1 MITGTSFVDLPA
13 TYNRVNHK
21 LYNTTR
27 DNTHC
32 RVIYN
37 LLSNRRFYVEMNNER
52 SRWILRKNGLTQ
64 RSDLSP
70 TLFNIYTNV
79 QPIHD
84 GTRSFIYADDLV
96 ITAQYPTF
104 LKIEN
109 TIKEA
114 LGELTKYYK
123 TNSLRSNP
131 EKTQSTAFYL
141 RNRDAEISMSIAWNG
156 IDPENTPHLK
166 YTLDRTLSYN
176 QYIQNKK
183 MKVAT
188 HNNLLKKLENYKW
201 GTNANTIRTTALSLF
216 SSPGIRTEPSM
227 SIDHWMPQAYNGN
240 ISCECELAT
249 EHTGYMLQCTL
260 LTHPC
265 TPDDLRMLNGTGK
278 RCAERWKKS
287 MTHP

>member
-27 DNTHC
+27 DSTLC
-32 RVIYN
+32 RVINN
-37 LLSNRRFYVEMNNER
+37 LLSNRRFYMELNNER
-52 SRWILRKNGLTQ
+52 SRWILQKNGLTQ

-70 TLFNIYTNV
+70 ILFNIYTNI

-84 GTRSFIYADDLV
+84 GTRSFIYADDLC

-114 LGELTKYYK
+114 LGELTKYYRI
-123 TNSLRSNP
+123 NSLRSNP
-131 EKTQSTAFYL
+131 EQTQATACHL
-141 RNRDAEISMSIAWNG
+141 RNREAKISQSIAWNG
-156 IDPENTPHLK
+156 IDLQNIPHLK

-188 HNNLLKKLENYKW
+188 HNNLLKNLENYKW
-201 GTNANTIRTTALSLF
+201 RPNANTIRTTARSLF
-216 SSPGIRTEPSM
+216 SPPGIRTEPSM
-227 SIDHWMPQAYNGN
+227 SIDHWMPQAYNGD

-249 EHTGYMLQCTL
+249 ENTGHML
-260 LTHPC
+260 
-265 TPDDLRMLNGTGK
+265 
-278 RCAERWKKS
+278 
-287 MTHP
+287 